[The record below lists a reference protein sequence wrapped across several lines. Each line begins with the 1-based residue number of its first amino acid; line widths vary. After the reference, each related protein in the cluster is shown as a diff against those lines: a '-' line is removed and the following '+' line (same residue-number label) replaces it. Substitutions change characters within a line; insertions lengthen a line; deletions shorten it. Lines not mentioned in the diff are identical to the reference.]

1 MAARPSHPPWPAR
14 SQPESPAVA
23 ARRCGEEAAGL
34 RIPWREIRIVSG
46 PSDATTDHG
55 PSHWEDY
62 ATILPS
68 DATPASEEPT
78 VQADLV
84 PVRTVLSMPD
94 AMFVPKGR
102 DRIYAALT
110 AMGISWETLRPLED
124 SSEDKC
130 CQCGGATHAWSSTA

>member
-1 MAARPSHPPWPAR
+1 MLA
-14 SQPESPAVA
+14 PEASPA
-23 ARRCGEEAAGL
+23 
-34 RIPWREIRIVSG
+34 P
-46 PSDATTDHG
+46 DD
-55 PSHWEDY
+55 
-62 ATILPS
+62 
-68 DATPASEEPT
+68 PT

-124 SSEDKC
+124 SSE
-130 CQCGGATHAWSSTA
+130 